1 MFQGLDEKIFA
12 MRDLL
17 ELNRVPYYYVPD
29 EHKFVV
35 TKTDYSITFTPDET
49 PMRAW
54 ITKGDKILYS
64 GNPTSVII
72 DMGNIYRQEFRDR
85 LNYGGSDRELMINLA
100 SQADLKKLAATGCPW
115 KPLHPDQCIIIT
127 LVSSAGMAPAY
138 EDNNSAFH
146 PDGCSGCILSNDEPV
161 FGIRCNHLIWMTGDH
176 ETDGPG
182 VLLVGNHKGSLTMA
196 LLRDGAFH
204 Y

>member
-1 MFQGLDEKIFA
+1 
-12 MRDLL
+12 
-17 ELNRVPYYYVPD
+17 
-29 EHKFVV
+29 
-35 TKTDYSITFTPDET
+35 
-49 PMRAW
+49 
-54 ITKGDKILYS
+54 
-64 GNPTSVII
+64 
-72 DMGNIYRQEFRDR
+72 
-85 LNYGGSDRELMINLA
+85 
-100 SQADLKKLAATGCPW
+100 
-115 KPLHPDQCIIIT
+115 
-127 LVSSAGMAPAY
+127 MAPAY